1 MINEYGDIKYD
12 MISLSILM
20 VLYVYFGILM
30 DDMVQYPIMV
40 LMVCNAVFSFK

>member
-1 MINEYGDIKYD
+1 MMNEYGDIKYD